1 MGTPYAIT
9 FIDYLKEEILKNSL
23 LTSLVWWR
31 YTDDTFMMWENGE
44 EELKMFLNKSK
55 VLNAIILLKISQQNT
70 PGSKSIF

>member
-31 YTDDTFMMWENGE
+31 YTDDTFMMWENEE